1 MIPLSTMSNKKSMI
15 VLLLVLLNVGV
26 PVDGKV
32 NGVFCDEVMETIL
45 DYQEET
51 GAFSESQLEEL
62 TGGCTRY
69 EERAEEA
76 ATK

>member
-62 TGGCTRY
+62 TGGCLRY
-69 EERAEEA
+69 EEWEAEA

>member
-1 MIPLSTMSNKKSMI
+1 MIPLSTMSDKKSMI
-15 VLLLVLLNVGV
+15 ILLLVLLNVGV

-51 GAFSESQLEEL
+51 GAFSEDQLEEL
-62 TGGCTRY
+62 TGGCSRW
-69 EERAEEA
+69 EEREAE
-76 ATK
+76 KDSK

>member
-51 GAFSESQLEEL
+51 GAFSEEQLEEL
-62 TGGCTRY
+62 TGGCLRY
-69 EERAEEA
+69 EEREAEA

>member
-1 MIPLSTMSNKKSMI
+1 MII
-15 VLLLVLLNVGV
+15 LLLVLMNVGV

-45 DYQEET
+45 EYQEET
-51 GAFSESQLEEL
+51 GAFSESQLEDL

-69 EERAEEA
+69 EEREAERAEEA
-76 ATK
+76 EAK

>member
-1 MIPLSTMSNKKSMI
+1 MSNKKNMI

-62 TGGCTRY
+62 TGGCIRY
-69 EERAEEA
+69 EERVAE
-76 ATK
+76 KDSK

>member
-1 MIPLSTMSNKKSMI
+1 MKGKMII
-15 VLLLVLLNVGV
+15 LLLVLMNVGV

-51 GAFSESQLEEL
+51 GAFSESQLEDL
-62 TGGCTRY
+62 TGGCMRY

-76 ATK
+76 EAK

>member
-1 MIPLSTMSNKKSMI
+1 MII
-15 VLLLVLLNVGV
+15 LLLVLMNVTA

-51 GAFSESQLEEL
+51 GAFSEAQLEDL

-69 EERAEEA
+69 EEGVAERAEEA
-76 ATK
+76 AAK